1 MTNLTP
7 VFWRVA
13 ALVAFVVAIAVFFIM
28 DGSSVFLPLTILVF
42 AIALL
47 FMGDYV
53 NDRSQTPEERK
64 LPHVTRAVDFIYFI
78 AGLPIVLT
86 IFHEL
91 IICTFVPSF
100 GLHGA
105 DDPASCTV
113 GWGIFF
119 LIYILP
125 VWIIGTLSFA
135 IFRVRALVRLG
146 KRGRA
151 MLVLYGIFGLIPALG
166 IASLFFL

>member
-7 VFWRVA
+7 TFWRVS
-13 ALVAFVVAIAVFFIM
+13 ALVAFIVAIAVFFFI
-28 DGSSVFLPLTILVF
+28 DGSGVFAPLAVLVF

-47 FMGDYV
+47 FMADYV
-53 NDRSQTPEERK
+53 NDQSQTPEERK
-64 LPHVTRAVDFIYFI
+64 LPHVTRAVDFIYFV
-78 AGLPIVLT
+78 AGLPLVLT

-91 IICTFVPSF
+91 VICTFVPSF

-125 VWIIGTLSFA
+125 VWILGTVSFV
-135 IFRVRALVRLG
+135 IFRVRALLRLG
-146 KRGRA
+146 KRGGV
-151 MLVLYGIFGLIPALG
+151 MLFLYGIFGLIPALG
-166 IASLFFL
+166 IASAFLL